1 MSSNQKYLSKV
12 FCLGCYTPEAKL
24 FILLLYYVVLGAVGI
39 LSFASN
45 TLFADSTFKTIE
57 NYLKCSTAGYKP
69 ECDVYKENIEEIT
82 RPSFYLALLAY
93 LMSCTTNLGNLIYTL
108 QINDIKKLLSAF

>member
-1 MSSNQKYLSKV
+1 M
-12 FCLGCYTPEAKL
+12 
-24 FILLLYYVVLGAVGI
+24 LGAVSI

-45 TLFADSTFKTIE
+45 TLVADSTFENIE

-69 ECDVYKENIEEIT
+69 ECDVYKENIEEVT

-93 LMSCTTNLGNLIYTL
+93 SMSCTINLGNLTYTL
-108 QINDIKKLLSAF
+108 QINDIKKIIKCFLIYSSLSSDTS